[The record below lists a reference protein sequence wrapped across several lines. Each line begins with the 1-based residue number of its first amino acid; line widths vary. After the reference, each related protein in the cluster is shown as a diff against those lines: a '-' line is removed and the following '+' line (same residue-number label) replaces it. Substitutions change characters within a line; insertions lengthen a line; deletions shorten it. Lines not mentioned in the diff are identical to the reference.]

1 MIDYEDDPMRCD
13 VVTILNAVYRIG
25 GDIQRGQRGG
35 EGRPSPTWEGRP
47 SSSLLFSE
55 APRPATANL
64 KKGKVR
70 HREGR
75 GGGGADADPI
85 RGFSRPQ
92 FHSRGADVGTRV
104 FLARDGTSEN
114 QPKPPDLAP
123 GPRLQ
128 AWGVWLL
135 VSHLLFGHLFYA
147 VFFPSFPSLFL
158 PFPFVF
164 VFFFCGWFLR
174 FLSSYFD

>member
-1 MIDYEDDPMRCD
+1 MR
-13 VVTILNAVYRIG
+13 
-25 GDIQRGQRGG
+25 
-35 EGRPSPTWEGRP
+35 
-47 SSSLLFSE
+47 
-55 APRPATANL
+55 
-64 KKGKVR
+64 
-70 HREGR
+70 
-75 GGGGADADPI
+75 I
-85 RGFSRPQ
+85 RGFAFPDRNFIPEEL
-92 FHSRGADVGTRV
+92 T
-104 FLARDGTSEN
+104 LAQESSWQGTSEN